1 MTYLPHWPIPSTLG
15 NREIDYEAVF
25 ERMSIVLN
33 NLGNPHKN
41 IPPVIHIAGTN
52 GKGSTATLLAEI
64 YTQAGYNAHSY
75 TSPHLH
81 DCNERITL
89 ASEGIREKISD
100 SFLFEVMEESR
111 LAAKDT
117 PLTFMEGFTIG
128 ALLAF
133 SKIKADILIM
143 ECGMG
148 GRIDATNIVEKK
160 IATVITPISFDHTEY
175 LGNNIERIALEKAMI
190 IRPNTPLICA
200 SQPQKALEIIDILAQ
215 DQKIQTHYYD
225 RDFEIIVNEENGE
238 FDLRFGDEVIEK
250 LAKPSMPGEHQY
262 INSATAIST
271 ILALKDKFLV
281 TEENI
286 NNALKNTSWP
296 SRLEKITN
304 KLSTLL
310 TNPESELYIDGAHN
324 EAGAFAL
331 ARWLQEENDKNP
343 KETHLICG
351 FSRHKCRSAF
361 LEKFDKIAQIT
372 AIRVDGEPNPESAQ
386 KIAEIGKSIGL
397 QISIAEDLIQAI
409 TNIENNNNPKRV
421 LICGSLHLAR
431 DVRKFSR
438 MIAH

>member
-1 MTYLPHWPIPSTLG
+1 
-15 NREIDYEAVF
+15 
-25 ERMSIVLN
+25 
-33 NLGNPHKN
+33 
-41 IPPVIHIAGTN
+41 
-52 GKGSTATLLAEI
+52 
-64 YTQAGYNAHSY
+64 
-75 TSPHLH
+75 
-81 DCNERITL
+81 
-89 ASEGIREKISD
+89 
-100 SFLFEVMEESR
+100 
-111 LAAKDT
+111 
-117 PLTFMEGFTIG
+117 
-128 ALLAF
+128 
-133 SKIKADILIM
+133 
-143 ECGMG
+143 
-148 GRIDATNIVEKK
+148 
-160 IATVITPISFDHTEY
+160 
-175 LGNNIERIALEKAMI
+175 
-190 IRPNTPLICA
+190 
-200 SQPQKALEIIDILAQ
+200 
-215 DQKIQTHYYD
+215 
-225 RDFEIIVNEENGE
+225 
-238 FDLRFGDEVIEK
+238 
-250 LAKPSMPGEHQY
+250 MPGEHQY